1 MKRQPAHAGTFYPDT
16 RESLIDAIEKAFMHR
31 LGPGELPPRPPPPY
45 KGSAIGIM
53 SPHAGY
59 MYSGHVAAHG
69 YLRLAEA
76 GEPEVVFL
84 IGPNHY
90 GYGSPIALD
99 ESEYWVTPLGEVEV
113 DVELEE
119 EMASLERLFAFDFT
133 AHKYE
138 HSLEVQLPF
147 LQYVFGDEFK
157 IVPISMMLQSPEAAS
172 RVGRTIARVIEEH
185 GLKAYVV
192 ASSDM
197 SHYVDARIAR
207 EKDMRAISRILEL
220 DVEGLYRV
228 VVEEDV
234 SMCGVGPVMS
244 LIEVARGLGYTSPR
258 LLQYANSG
266 DVTGDYRQ
274 VVAYA
279 SIIFERAKA

>member
-1 MKRQPAHAGTFYPDT
+1 MIRHPAHAGTFYPDDPDLLRKT
-16 RESLIDAIEKAFMHR
+16 IEEAFKHP
-31 LGPGELPPRPPPPY
+31 LGPGRLPPEPGEY
-45 KGSAIGIM
+45 SGAVIGVM

-59 MYSGHVAAHG
+59 IYSGHVAAHG

-76 GEPEVVFL
+76 GKPDVVFVL
-84 IGPNHY
+84 GPNHY
-90 GYGSPIALD
+90 GFGAPIAMD
-99 ESEYWVTPLGEVEV
+99 ENEYWATPLGKVEV
-113 DVELEE
+113 DLELEE
-119 EMASLERLFAFDFT
+119 EMASRERILAFDSA

-138 HSLEVQLPF
+138 HSIEVQIPF
-147 LQYVFGDEFK
+147 LQYIFGDSFK
-157 IVPISMMLQSPEAAS
+157 IVPISMMLQTPEAS
-172 RVGRTIARVIEEH
+172 ERVGKLIASLIRER

-207 EKDMRAISRILEL
+207 EKDMKALEMVQRL

-228 VVEEDV
+228 VIEEDV
-234 SMCGVGPVMS
+234 SMCGVGPVMTAMV
-244 LIEVARGLGYTSPR
+244 VARELGYSSPR
-258 LLQYANSG
+258 LLKYANSG

-279 SIIFERAKA
+279 SVSFEKPA